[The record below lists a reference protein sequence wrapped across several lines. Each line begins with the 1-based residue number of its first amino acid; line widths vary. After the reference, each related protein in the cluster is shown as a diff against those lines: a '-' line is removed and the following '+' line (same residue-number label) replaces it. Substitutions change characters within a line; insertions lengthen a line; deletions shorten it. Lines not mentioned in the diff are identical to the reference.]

1 MRKICHSGAKYAPRN
16 GQIRDFFGA
25 YWTKKRRLDSPEVE
39 SNPLSFEN
47 AVITQLHS
55 P

>member
-1 MRKICHSGAKYAPRN
+1 
-16 GQIRDFFGA
+16 
-25 YWTKKRRLDSPEVE
+25 LDSPEVE